1 MDAAAG
7 LVITVVG
14 LPQYLLLQ
22 TGFADWLSH
31 LPWYSST
38 VAGAAIATFNK

>member
-31 LPWYSST
+31 LLRVPWYGSRRSDCD
-38 VAGAAIATFNK
+38 V